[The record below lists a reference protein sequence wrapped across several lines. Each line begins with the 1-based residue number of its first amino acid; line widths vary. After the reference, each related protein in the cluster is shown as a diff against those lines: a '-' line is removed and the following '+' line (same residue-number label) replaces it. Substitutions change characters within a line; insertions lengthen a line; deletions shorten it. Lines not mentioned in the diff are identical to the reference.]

1 MEAWVLRD
9 HKVVLE
15 HSLDEVLAVK
25 KVLELLEV
33 NRILWRLAFESVD
46 ECLKLVMAV
55 HTTSLD
61 VIEDLMFE
69 EIATVFTVKGLEGA
83 ACPGSG
89 PVLCVCGSSGLS
101 RLMSGAA
108 RSGGRVLLFHHLVV
122 QNLIRDQFS

>member
-15 HSLDEVLAVK
+15 HSLDEVLTVK
-25 KVLELLEV
+25 EILKLLEV

-61 VIEDLMFE
+61 VIEDLMLE
-69 EIATVFTVKGLEGA
+69 EIATVFTVKGLKGA

-89 PVLCVCGSSGLS
+89 PVLGVCGSSGLS
-101 RLMSGAA
+101 CLMSGAA
-108 RSGGRVLLFHHLVV
+108 WGGV
-122 QNLIRDQFS
+122 